1 MRNSRG
7 LERKCI
13 SIMLFIF
20 GIRSCLSVF
29 QLYSF
34 SSSAFAIFFF
44 WNTPLGFVSVSFEY
58 YLWSNAAAKMKRK
71 FGESLVASFYS
82 VWKSKKELAGS
93 EVKNKLVV
101 TQSKHGQTRSKV
113 RKVIKTTNHSN
124 FRNAI
129 FIHVAGS
136 SSWINILFSIILN
149 SSLWMLPHIFYE
161 PYSSRS
167 ACYAGLCLLF

>member
-1 MRNSRG
+1 MDHETAIFMRNSRG

-34 SSSAFAIFFF
+34 SSSAFAIFF

-82 VWKSKKELAGS
+82 V
-93 EVKNKLVV
+93 
-101 TQSKHGQTRSKV
+101 
-113 RKVIKTTNHSN
+113 
-124 FRNAI
+124 
-129 FIHVAGS
+129 
-136 SSWINILFSIILN
+136 
-149 SSLWMLPHIFYE
+149 
-161 PYSSRS
+161 
-167 ACYAGLCLLF
+167 